1 MEGNINLNNNSDGDD
16 SNLPQDLT
24 NTLNSTITS
33 TAEVLKNLL
42 LIIDSEVND
51 VEMKE
56 SAKKLVKDL
65 NLELKDTITN
75 FNQSSI
81 KDYVSSFGS
90 EEE

>member
-1 MEGNINLNNNSDGDD
+1 
-16 SNLPQDLT
+16 
-24 NTLNSTITS
+24 
-33 TAEVLKNLL
+33 
-42 LIIDSEVND
+42 
-51 VEMKE
+51 MKE

-81 KDYVSSFGS
+81 KDYVSSFAS